1 MYPLASTIVDA
12 TRCTSIINPQWSM
25 SKMIDLIFAV
35 MAHHESTYQ
44 QAVDLLVV
52 ALEEIEE

>member
-1 MYPLASTIVDA
+1 
-12 TRCTSIINPQWSM
+12 
-25 SKMIDLIFAV
+25 MIDLIFAV